1 MCNMLLLRSSLANLI
16 MLFAGKIEHT
26 ASQLTQAFNSKDLE
40 EAKSLAVQLQYWD
53 NIRRA
58 IVDWVPGKR
67 IEIQH

>member
-1 MCNMLLLRSSLANLI
+1 